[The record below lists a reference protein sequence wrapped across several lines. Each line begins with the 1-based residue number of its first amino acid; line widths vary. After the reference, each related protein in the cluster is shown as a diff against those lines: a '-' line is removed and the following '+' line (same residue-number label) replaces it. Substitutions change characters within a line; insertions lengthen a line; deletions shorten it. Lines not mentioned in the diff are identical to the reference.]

1 MQEQEPLT
9 SLVEVEAL
17 SSMGQCETGLEWT
30 VGLHTKDII
39 MHVCTHFLTCFLPA
53 QWCDFISVYKTA
65 PSSLSKL
72 SKALLFI
79 AEFTPGIWLGVYL
92 NKATPCV

>member
-39 MHVCTHFLTCFLPA
+39 MHACTHFLTCFLPA
-53 QWCDFISVYKTA
+53 K
-65 PSSLSKL
+65 
-72 SKALLFI
+72 
-79 AEFTPGIWLGVYL
+79 
-92 NKATPCV
+92 